1 MFREL
6 NAFAQLWYMI
16 GVLMRLVV
24 VIVRGEREMTRRTGA
39 RVLVMRVMD
48 DPLEMV
54 YMLMVPAMIEDSPV
68 YVRRGRDHCLR
79 PVESWG

>member
-1 MFREL
+1 
-6 NAFAQLWYMI
+6 MI

-54 YMLMVPAMIEDSPV
+54 YMV
-68 YVRRGRDHCLR
+68 
-79 PVESWG
+79 VESWG

>member
-6 NAFAQLWYMI
+6 NTFAQLWYMI

-54 YMLMVPAMIEDSPV
+54 YML
-68 YVRRGRDHCLR
+68 
-79 PVESWG
+79 VESWG

>member
-1 MFREL
+1 M
-6 NAFAQLWYMI
+6 NTFAQLWYMI

-68 YVRRGRDHCLR
+68 YVRRGCDHCLR